1 MEKVSRARQTGAIV
15 GSETYLKEPKAG
27 RRKENPS
34 NWLHER
40 KNVSFAVILPC
51 LWLFLFFYGIFCY
64 FRLRMLMFGTSVL
77 LCLVV
82 QQQCW
87 ELDSRTD
94 KAGADNFT
102 PVVFVWFSFTAN
114 LEVLRIIL
122 VKLLYLWIHPLC
134 YYGLKCLISDAYPA
148 LRAREEKSRK

>member
-1 MEKVSRARQTGAIV
+1 
-15 GSETYLKEPKAG
+15 
-27 RRKENPS
+27 
-34 NWLHER
+34 
-40 KNVSFAVILPC
+40 
-51 LWLFLFFYGIFCY
+51 
-64 FRLRMLMFGTSVL
+64 MLMFGTSVL

-82 QQQCW
+82 QQQGW